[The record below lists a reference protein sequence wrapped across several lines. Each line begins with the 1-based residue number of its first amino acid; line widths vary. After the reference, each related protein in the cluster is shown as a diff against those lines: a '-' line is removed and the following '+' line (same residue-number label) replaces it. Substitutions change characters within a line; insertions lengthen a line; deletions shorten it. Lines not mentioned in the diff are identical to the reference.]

1 MTIFSEGQIPAQKK
15 VSNETDG
22 FRSRIWATFYKMAL
36 LSFVVDFRN
45 FCLLT
50 FTAGGDSCGI
60 SVQADTPQKLC
71 FEEDWRMPHGKR
83 PPAVEINNSI

>member
-1 MTIFSEGQIPAQKK
+1 MNNDSFYFTIIYPKITSIKWGLF
-15 VSNETDG
+15 
-22 FRSRIWATFYKMAL
+22 FYLLAL

-45 FCLLT
+45 FCLLIRT
-50 FTAGGDSCGI
+50 EGGDSCGI

-83 PPAVEINNSI
+83 PPAVEINNNI

>member
-1 MTIFSEGQIPAQKK
+1 MGIVNGDCLGKGLY
-15 VSNETDG
+15 VL
-22 FRSRIWATFYKMAL
+22 AL

-60 SVQADTPQKLC
+60 SVQADTPQEHC
-71 FEEDWRMPHGKR
+71 SEEDWRMPHGKR
-83 PPAVEINNSI
+83 PPAVEITIAFNIALN